1 MTVEND
7 DLEELANEIR
17 KLIES
22 NKAFLERVVDEEY
35 EDEDEDEAEEGD
47 SGSEAE
53 SEEFEEL

>member
-1 MTVEND
+1 MTLEAD
-7 DLEELANEIR
+7 DLEELAAEIR

-35 EDEDEDEAEEGD
+35 DGEEEAEGGEVD
-47 SGSEAE
+47 ADAA